1 MSILGILLFIFAWYF
16 VGLVVN
22 AIIDEAEHTPMGWA
36 SMMPEWIPLW
46 TYNFLWP
53 ITFILS
59 LVRDND

>member
-1 MSILGILLFIFAWYF
+1 MSILGILLFIFVWYF

-46 TYNFLWP
+46 AYNFLWP